1 VPTDLTPVD
10 ADLADALR
18 AERRRQRDTLSL
30 IASENHASEAV
41 LAAQGSVL
49 TNKYAEGQPG
59 ERYYGGCEHA
69 DAVERLAV
77 ERARELFGAEH
88 VNVQPHSGTQANL
101 AAYQALLEPGD
112 RVLSLQMTHGGHLSH
127 GQPYTMVDDH
137 FDVHHYGVDTDTGR
151 LDYDRV
157 AARAREVDPDLLVSG
172 YSAYPREV
180 DFERMG
186 SVAQAVDAFHVADI
200 AHLTG
205 LVAAGVH
212 QSPVGVADVVTAST
226 HKTIRAGRG
235 GLVMCDAGLADA
247 IDTAVMPGCQGG
259 PLMHNV
265 AGKAAGF
272 GDALGPADDI
282 GDSDDATLDSDD
294 TALDPE
300 FEAYADQVLDN
311 ADALADRLQDRDFE
325 LVTGGTDVHFVLVD
339 FRETH
344 PDLTGA
350 DAETALEA
358 TGLVANKQTVPGD
371 PRKATVASG
380 LRVGTPAVT
389 TRGFDT
395 DATRRLADAIADVL
409 DDPGAESVRERVR
422 ETVSE
427 LCAEYPLYADA
438 EADTDTGADTDA
450 IDARRH

>member
-1 VPTDLTPVD
+1 MPTDLTPVD
-10 ADLADALR
+10 DDLADALD
-18 AERRRQRDTLSL
+18 AERDRQRDTLSL
-30 IASENHASEAV
+30 IASENHASGAV

-49 TNKYAEGQPG
+49 TNKYAEGTPG

-69 DAVERLAV
+69 DTVERLAI
-77 ERARELFGAEH
+77 ERANALFGAEH

-112 RVLSLQMTHGGHLSH
+112 RILSLEMTHGGHLSH
-127 GQPYTMVDDH
+127 GQPYTLVDDH
-137 FDVHHYGVDTDTGR
+137 FDVHHYGVDIETGR
-151 LDYDRV
+151 LDYDAV
-157 AARAREVDPDLLVSG
+157 EARAREVDPDLLVSG

-186 SVAQAVDAFHVADI
+186 AIAEAVDAYHVADI

-212 QSPVGVADVVTAST
+212 PSPVGVADVVTCST

-235 GLVMCDAGLADA
+235 GMIMCDADLTDA
-247 IDTAVMPGCQGG
+247 VDTAVMPGCQGG
-259 PLMHNV
+259 PLVHNV

-272 GDALGPADDI
+272 GEALDLDGEGPDPD
-282 GDSDDATLDSDD
+282 G
-294 TALDPE
+294 TALDPA
-300 FEAYADQVLDN
+300 FEAYATRVLDN
-311 ADALADRLQDRDFE
+311 ADALATRLQEHGFE
-325 LVTGGTDVHFVLVD
+325 LVSGGTDLHFVLLD

-389 TRGFDT
+389 TRGFDVA
-395 DATRRLADAIADVL
+395 ATRRLADALADLL
-409 DDPGAESVRERVR
+409 DAPEDVSVREHTH
-422 ETVSE
+422 ETFSE
-427 LCAEYPLYADA
+427 LCAEHPLYTDAD
-438 EADTDTGADTDA
+438 ADTDTDA
-450 IDARRH
+450 GGTEA

>member
-1 VPTDLTPVD
+1 MPTDLTPVD
-10 ADLADALR
+10 DDLADALG
-18 AERRRQRDTLSL
+18 AERERQRDTLSL
-30 IASENHASEAV
+30 IASENYASEGV

-59 ERYYGGCEHA
+59 ERYYGGCAHA
-69 DAVERLAV
+69 DAVERLAM

-88 VNVQPHSGTQANL
+88 VDVQPHSGTQANL

-112 RVLSLQMTHGGHLSH
+112 RILSLEMTHGGHLSH
-127 GQPYTMVDDH
+127 GQPYTAVADH
-137 FDVHHYGVDTDTGR
+137 FDVDHYGVDTDTGR
-151 LDYDRV
+151 LDYDR
-157 AARAREVDPDLLVSG
+157 AQARAREVDPDLLVSG
-172 YSAYPREV
+172 YSAYPRQV
-180 DFERMG
+180 DFERMQ
-186 SVAQAVDAFHVADI
+186 AIAEAVDAFHVADI

-212 QSPVGVADVVTAST
+212 PSPVGVADVVTAST

-235 GLVMCDAGLADA
+235 GMVMCDADLADA
-247 IDTAVMPGCQGG
+247 VDTAVMPGCQGG

-272 GDALGPADDI
+272 GEALGPDDE
-282 GDSDDATLDSDD
+282 S
-294 TALDPE
+294 LDPA
-300 FEAYADQVLDN
+300 FETYARGILDN
-311 ADALADRLQDRDFE
+311 ADALADRLQEREFE
-325 LVTGGTDVHFVLVD
+325 LVTGGTDVHFVLLD

-350 DAETALEA
+350 DAEAALEA

-389 TRGFDT
+389 TRGFDA
-395 DATRRLADAIADVL
+395 DATRRLADALADVL
-409 DDPGAESVRERVR
+409 DAPDDASVRERTR

-427 LCAEYPLYADA
+427 LCAEHPLYAGGIDG
-438 EADTDTGADTDA
+438 DDDHGTDTDA
-450 IDARRH
+450 DPAGA

>member
-1 VPTDLTPVD
+1 MPTDLTPVD
-10 ADLADALR
+10 DDLADALD
-18 AERRRQRDTLSL
+18 AERQRQRDTLSL

-69 DAVERLAV
+69 DTVERLAI
-77 ERARELFGAEH
+77 ERAKTLFGAEH
-88 VNVQPHSGTQANL
+88 ANVQPHSGTQANL

-112 RVLSLQMTHGGHLSH
+112 RILSLEMTHGGHLSH
-127 GQPYTMVDDH
+127 GQPYTLIDDH

-151 LDYDRV
+151 LDYDAV
-157 AARAREVDPDLLVSG
+157 EARAREVDPDLLVSG
-172 YSAYPREV
+172 YSAYPRQV
-180 DFERMG
+180 DFERMQ
-186 SVAQAVDAFHVADI
+186 SIAAAVDADHVADI

-212 QSPVGVADVVTAST
+212 PSPVGVADVVTCST

-235 GLVMCDAGLADA
+235 GMIMCDADLADA
-247 IDTAVMPGCQGG
+247 VDTAVMPGCQGG
-259 PLMHNV
+259 PLVHNV

-272 GDALGPADDI
+272 DEALGPD
-282 GDSDDATLDSDD
+282 G
-294 TALDPE
+294 TALDPA
-300 FEAYADQVLDN
+300 FEAYATQILDN
-311 ADALADRLQDRDFE
+311 AEALADRLQERSFE
-325 LVTGGTDVHFVLVD
+325 LVSGGTDVHFVLLD

-389 TRGFDT
+389 TRGFDAA
-395 DATRRLADAIADVL
+395 ATRRLADAIADLL
-409 DDPGAESVRERVR
+409 DAPEDESVREHTQ
-422 ETVSE
+422 ETVSD
-427 LCAEYPLYADA
+427 LCAQHPLYTDAD
-438 EADTDTGADTDA
+438 ADTDTDVRTTEA
-450 IDARRH
+450 

>member
-1 VPTDLTPVD
+1 MPTDLTPVD
-10 ADLADALR
+10 DDLADALD
-18 AERRRQRDTLSL
+18 AERNRQRDSLSL

-69 DAVERLAV
+69 DAVERLAM

-112 RVLSLQMTHGGHLSH
+112 RILSLEMTHGGHLSH

-137 FDVHHYGVDTDTGR
+137 FDVRHYGVDTDTGR

-157 AARAREVDPDLLVSG
+157 EARAREVDPDLLVAG

-186 SVAQAVDAFHVADI
+186 AVAEAVGAFYVADI

-212 QSPVGVADVVTAST
+212 PSPVGVADVVTAST

-235 GLVMCDAGLADA
+235 GVIMCDTDLADA
-247 IDTAVMPGCQGG
+247 VDTAVMPGCQGG
-259 PLMHNV
+259 PLMHSV

-272 GDALGPADDI
+272 GEALGPDDE
-282 GDSDDATLDSDD
+282 T
-294 TALDPE
+294 LDPE
-300 FEAYADQVLDN
+300 FDAYARQILDN
-311 ADALADRLQDRDFE
+311 AEALVDRLQERGFE
-325 LVTGGTDVHFVLVD
+325 LVSGGTDVHFVLVD
-339 FRETH
+339 FRESH

-358 TGLVANKQTVPGD
+358 VGLVANKQTVPGD
-371 PRKATVASG
+371 PRTATVASG

-389 TRGFDT
+389 TRGFDA
-395 DATRRLADAIADVL
+395 DATRGLADAIADVL
-409 DDPGAESVRERVR
+409 DAPHDESVRERVR

-438 EADTDTGADTDA
+438 APDA
-450 IDARRH
+450 IEA